1 MATTQM
7 RRFKGKA
14 MRLTL
19 EDVCGAVV
27 HGPAS
32 TVVSSGFI
40 KVTLHPNYENN
51 TSYLIRNA
59 NDELEINEEGLPL
72 LRWWDAT
79 LEFVRVDPALV
90 NLITGA
96 PLVLDDAAT
105 PNVIGWRSREG
116 VTNQFG
122 LEGWTDLAG
131 AACVAGTK
139 SYGYWLLPFMIN
151 GQLGDV
157 VVENAAATFTV
168 TAHTHNSSPWG
179 VGPYNVRNNVGAVA
193 SPLLTPINALDHFH
207 TEVTTLA
214 PPVPTIGAVLL
225 P

>member
-7 RRFKGKA
+7 RRFKGKV
-14 MRLTL
+14 MRVTL
-19 EDVCGAVV
+19 LDVCGAVV
-27 HGPAS
+27 HGPSS
-32 TVVSSGFI
+32 TVINKGFV
-40 KVTLHPNYENN
+40 KATLHPNYESN
-51 TSYLIRNA
+51 TSYLVRNA

-72 LRWWDAT
+72 LRWWEAT
-79 LEFVRVDPALV
+79 LEFVNVDPALV

-96 PLVLDDAAT
+96 PLVLDDAGT

-116 VTNQFG
+116 VTNQFA

-131 AACVAGTK
+131 AACVAGVK
-139 SYGYWLLPFMIN
+139 SYGYWLLPYLVN

-157 VVENAAATFTV
+157 VVENAAATFTL
-168 TAHTHNSSPWG
+168 TAHTHNSSPWST
-179 VGPYNVRNNVGAVA
+179 GPYNVRNNASSVA
-193 SPLLTPINALDHFH
+193 SPLLTAINALDHFH

-214 PPVPTIGAVLL
+214 PPAPTVGAVLL